1 MSVVVELF
9 EAVEAAAGPAVL
21 AVLAAAAARP
31 ARGRTPAGPEA
42 DPGTGVAPALR
53 YYCFAGN
60 P

>member
-21 AVLAAAAARP
+21 VAEAAACP

-60 P
+60 L

>member
-21 AVLAAAAARP
+21 AAAAARP
-31 ARGRTPAGPEA
+31 ARGRTPVGPEA